1 MSTHESGDDRG
12 NLPNRERRRLLH
24 LAGAAAV
31 GGVAGISAERAGL
44 PDAALQKATEA
55 IGKIDFPSVDL
66 SGISDWLQREFGND
80 ITRAQAS
87 LEKTLMRGY
96 SGADQTEWQEL
107 KRRFQNR
114 KARYATLTSTK
125 YLMRKDSIAHHI
137 KQLDEIPEG
146 HDINGGQISYVS
158 VLMDLLDEEVEYEK
172 LGKAAEAAFLR
183 KSAGLYGRQETD
195 FDADVFE
202 KALATFAQALPQQML
217 SDRTYYDLARQLA
230 DRVTTE
236 VKMAG
241 YYAGDKS
248 GYLISDKHLAH
259 SNVQSAMET
268 RIIRRILESMR
279 NMTHAKLRSDGL
291 TEAVASNLQS
301 RLFWTA
307 QKLAYAFDQEKR
319 GDERLFSDRYI
330 ESLTVRTTQRALQS
344 ILSPSGRKLSP
355 QQWESLTSTI
365 EASIAKSL
373 EERIKEASR
382 R

>member
-1 MSTHESGDDRG
+1 
-12 NLPNRERRRLLH
+12 
-24 LAGAAAV
+24 
-31 GGVAGISAERAGL
+31 
-44 PDAALQKATEA
+44 
-55 IGKIDFPSVDL
+55 
-66 SGISDWLQREFGND
+66 
-80 ITRAQAS
+80 
-87 LEKTLMRGY
+87 
-96 SGADQTEWQEL
+96 
-107 KRRFQNR
+107 
-114 KARYATLTSTK
+114 
-125 YLMRKDSIAHHI
+125 
-137 KQLDEIPEG
+137 
-146 HDINGGQISYVS
+146 
-158 VLMDLLDEEVEYEK
+158 
-172 LGKAAEAAFLR
+172 
-183 KSAGLYGRQETD
+183 
-195 FDADVFE
+195 
-202 KALATFAQALPQQML
+202 
-217 SDRTYYDLARQLA
+217 
-230 DRVTTE
+230 
-236 VKMAG
+236 
-241 YYAGDKS
+241 
-248 GYLISDKHLAH
+248 
-259 SNVQSAMET
+259 MET